1 MTAGDESATTITD
14 ARLRYEHP
22 ALFMNSLR
30 DEQGR
35 PLMVELHQRE
45 WLRLFRSHERLTLLA
60 PRDHGKSTCV
70 AAYLLW
76 HAWRLN
82 RHPDTGRLLDG
93 QPEGSFEAVMW
104 SATLDQAIHLY
115 ERIRALMLANEWL
128 FLDILPDG
136 GRTTRVAARDAWSRK
151 RTRLRN
157 GFEFSVRAF
166 RTSTR
171 GLHPD
176 LIILDDVLSDANS
189 LSSFQRN
196 QTWRHF
202 AGTIVPM
209 NPKQLIVVGT
219 AFHHDDLLH
228 RLRPKPRPEA
238 TAQDHSTWAWQ
249 KYRALDAAEGV
260 ALWPARHPVEELLR
274 RREFDPVAFAREFQN
289 DPTDEASSL
298 FPFSQ
303 TERMLDPTATF
314 GRSDRTL
321 PRRRGRRAGLR
332 RGRFRRCGCGLLQ
345 PDGPG
350 GRPPDTAPTVSL
362 GLPSEGH
369 GVRRAGPASP
379 RHLPDLRR
387 ARRLRRTERLPAVA
401 PCRAPEVPGDSGVH
415 VRAQHGPREERLRSG
430 HPFHELSA

>member
-1 MTAGDESATTITD
+1 MTAVDESATMITD

-35 PLMVELHQRE
+35 ALMVELHQRE

-202 AGTIVPM
+202 AGTILPM

-321 PRRRGRRAGLR
+321 RDNEVVVLGYDVAASGGAGADFCSLTVLAVDLQTLHRRFLWGYRAKGLA
-332 RGRFRRCGCGLLQ
+332 FDEQVDLL
-345 PDGPG
+345 
-350 GRPPDTAPTVSL
+350 RTTYRTY
-362 GLPSEGH
+362 
-369 GVRRAGPASP
+369 GVRVG
-379 RHLPDLRR
+379 LCGGERR
-387 ARRLRRTERLPAVA
+387 PAVA
-401 PCRAPEVPGDSGVH
+401 P
-415 VRAQHGPREERLRSG
+415 
-430 HPFHELSA
+430 